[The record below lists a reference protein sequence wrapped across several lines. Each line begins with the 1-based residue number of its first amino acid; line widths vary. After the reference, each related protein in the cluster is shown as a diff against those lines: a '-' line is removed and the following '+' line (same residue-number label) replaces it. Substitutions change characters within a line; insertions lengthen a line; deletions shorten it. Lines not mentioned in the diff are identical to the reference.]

1 MADARKFVL
10 PGQPPGTSRRRPSP
24 LLPGLGWFF
33 SLFPRAR
40 EHGEFD
46 GFFFFLFWQFGLL
59 RLRMRFRLKM
69 ERRREKKKNFTCCVD
84 RRQVVLNGV
93 VHLKKGRASVLGVCS
108 CSPREIPRSFFFLF
122 LKKEEFRSISGL
134 CKILLY
140 GLVEFLAGSVSLSLS
155 SATYLLSFFP
165 PERKRLASLWRFAD
179 FSGQ

>member
-10 PGQPPGTSRRRPSP
+10 PGQPPGTTRRRPSP

-46 GFFFFLFWQFGLL
+46 GFFFPFLAVWFVTVTDAFSSQDG
-59 RLRMRFRLKM
+59 
-69 ERRREKKKNFTCCVD
+69 EKKGKKKLHVLCRSTTGGLKRSGTSEKRPCV
-84 RRQVVLNGV
+84 RPRSMFLQ
-93 VHLKKGRASVLGVCS
+93 
-108 CSPREIPRSFFFLF
+108 SPRNPTLFFFLF
-122 LKKEEFRSISGL
+122 LKKRRIPFHFRSLQNFALWPCGIFSWIS
-134 CKILLY
+134 
-140 GLVEFLAGSVSLSLS
+140 F
-155 SATYLLSFFP
+155 SFSFIGHVFALFFS